1 MEGFNFWLLK
11 YEFYSYTNGRCFGE
25 ISVTLRKKSHIR
37 DRRVKSFRLVG
48 YKSRFSFLLHIE
60 GFYLLVVELAGKST
74 QAVNILIVQSSEF
87 LKNIKFMSYKYK
99 KIPQYIDERIFSFL
113 FVETV

>member
-1 MEGFNFWLLK
+1 M
-11 YEFYSYTNGRCFGE
+11 
-25 ISVTLRKKSHIR
+25 
-37 DRRVKSFRLVG
+37 
-48 YKSRFSFLLHIE
+48 
-60 GFYLLVVELAGKST
+60 VVELAGKST